1 VARRGLAPVGRTLPL
16 VPAAA
21 ATAPTAPILCVG
33 GVVADRVVRLEGPPI
48 TGTSNPASVVTAPGG
63 VARNV
68 AENLARLGH
77 RPSLVSVIGDDT
89 TGASLVTHARAAG
102 VDPRWVR
109 TEPGQVT
116 AEYLA
121 ILAPDGELVLGV
133 AVMEVLDA
141 LTVADLDAAWPAP
154 FADGGRPK
162 LVVLDCNPPGPVLA
176 HAVRLAREQPGSV
189 RLAVVAVSAPKVTR
203 LPADLSGV
211 DLLFCTRDEA
221 QAWLAGRAA
230 VTGVEALDDAGLA
243 AALRRSGAR
252 SVVLTRG
259 ATGALALDDDGLV
272 EVPASQVPVVD
283 VTGGGDA
290 LVAGTVAALVAGHAL
305 GNAVRHGVALA
316 ELTIGVEG
324 AVRPDLGQQA
334 PALASLADP
343 S

>member
-1 VARRGLAPVGRTLPL
+1 M
-16 VPAAA
+16 PAAA
-21 ATAPTAPILCVG
+21 ATTPIAPIAPIVCVG
-33 GVVADRVVRLEGPPI
+33 GVVADRVVRLNGPPI

-63 VARNV
+63 VARNI

-89 TGASLVTHARAAG
+89 AGASLVTHARAAG
-102 VDPRWVR
+102 VDARWVR

-133 AVMEVLDA
+133 AVMAVLDA
-141 LTVADLDAAWPAP
+141 LTVADLDAAWPRP
-154 FADGGRPK
+154 PVDGAGPG
-162 LVVLDCNPPGPVLA
+162 LVVLDCNPPGALLE
-176 HAVRLAREQPGSV
+176 HAVRRSREQAGSV

-203 LPADLSGV
+203 LPVDLTGV

-221 QAWLAGRAA
+221 QAWLAGRAGT
-230 VTGVEALDDAGLA
+230 TGVEDMDDAGLA
-243 AALRRSGAR
+243 AALRGSGAR

-259 ATGALALDDDGLV
+259 ATGALALDARGLV
-272 EVPASQVPVVD
+272 EAPASQVPVVD

-290 LVAGTVAALVAGHAL
+290 LVAGTVSALVAGHPL
-305 GNAVRHGVALA
+305 GVAVRHGVALA

-334 PALASLADP
+334 PTLTPLPEP

>member
-1 VARRGLAPVGRTLPL
+1 VARPWPRSGGLTLPL
-16 VPAAA
+16 VPESA
-21 ATAPTAPILCVG
+21 ATAPIVCVG
-33 GVVADRVVRLEGPPI
+33 GVVADRVIRLGGPPI

-63 VARNV
+63 VARNI

-102 VDPRWVR
+102 VDARWVR

-121 ILAPDGELVLGV
+121 ILAPDGELVLGI
-133 AVMEVLDA
+133 AVMEILDA
-141 LTVADLDAAWPAP
+141 LTAADLDAAWPPPPAEG
-154 FADGGRPK
+154 DRPG
-162 LVVLDCNPPGPVLA
+162 LVVLDCNPPAPVLE
-176 HAVRLAREQPGSV
+176 HALRRVRDRPGSA

-203 LPADLSGV
+203 LPADLAGV

-221 QAWLAGRAA
+221 QAWLAARATA
-230 VTGVEALDDAGLA
+230 PGSDGMDDAGLA

-272 EVPASQVPVVD
+272 EVPASEVPVVD

-290 LVAGTVAALVAGHAL
+290 LVAGTVSALAAGHPL
-305 GNAVRHGVALA
+305 GSAVRHGVALA

-324 AVRPDLGQQA
+324 AVRPDLAERA
-334 PALASLADP
+334 PALAPLGGGS
-343 S
+343 